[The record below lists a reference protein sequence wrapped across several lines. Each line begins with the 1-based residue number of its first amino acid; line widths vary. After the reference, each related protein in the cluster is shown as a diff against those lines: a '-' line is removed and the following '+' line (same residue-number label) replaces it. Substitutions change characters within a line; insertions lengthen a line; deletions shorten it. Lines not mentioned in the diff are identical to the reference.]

1 MIFTNKQSA
10 VAEIALLLVKRS
22 QDYDHAVIS
31 RQVRA
36 SSANENS
43 AKSQKSSV
51 TSTQCSDLVQCPIK
65 VLSYAEGEF
74 I

>member
-31 RQVRA
+31 PQVRA
-36 SSANENS
+36 TSANENS
-43 AKSQKSSV
+43 AKV
-51 TSTQCSDLVQCPIK
+51 TSTQCSDVDLASSMPDKTLKIK
-65 VLSYAEGEF
+65 KRV
-74 I
+74 